1 VTEFTKP
8 KIAAWIGMTDGCDG
22 STWLDYMDKLV
33 MDIRLE
39 TWSMAVLCRDI
50 LWVHL

>member
-1 VTEFTKP
+1 
-8 KIAAWIGMTDGCDG
+8 MTNCCDV
-22 STWLDYMDKLV
+22 STWLDYMGNLV

-50 LWVHL
+50 VHEHL